1 MQHLIASY
9 LFQNKYCA
17 LPGIGTLSLTAGK
30 AATDFLDK
38 KIKAPLTSITF
49 SQTENTTEA
58 LPEYIAAKTNSDK
71 YEATEALEHFCDGI
85 KKSVNNNEPFTLESI
100 GQFFVDGSGS
110 IKFKPIDLPAAFLQ
124 DVNATRVIHP
134 EAEHAILVGDKESSN
149 TLMHEYFSDGT
160 PLKKNRWWI
169 WAIVIVT
176 VALLALLIYSNSL
189 NASSMAG
196 NAMPIQ

>member
-38 KIKAPLTSITF
+38 KIKPPLTAITF
-49 SQTENTTEA
+49 SEAENKMDG
-58 LPEYIAAKTNSDK
+58 LPEYIAATTNSDK
-71 YEATEALEHFCDGI
+71 YEATEALEHFCDSI
-85 KKSVNNNEPFTLESI
+85 KKSLNNNEPVILESV

-110 IKFKPIDLPAAFLQ
+110 IKFQPIDLPKAFLQ
-124 DVNATRVIHP
+124 DVNAARVIHP
-134 EAEHAILVGDKESSN
+134 EAEHHILVGDKDSTN
-149 TLMHEYFSDGT
+149 TLMTEYFSEEA
-160 PLKKNRWWI
+160 PVKKSRWWI
-169 WAIVIVT
+169 WAIIIVSI
-176 VALLALLIYSNSL
+176 ALLALLIYSNSL

>member
-17 LPGIGTLSLTAGK
+17 LPGIGTLSLTGGK

-38 KIKAPLTSITF
+38 KIKAPLTSIIF
-49 SQTENTTEA
+49 SETDNKTDGLQ
-58 LPEYIAAKTNSDK
+58 EYIAAATSSDK

-85 KKSVNNNEPFTLESI
+85 KKSLHNNESITLESI

-110 IKFKPIDLPAAFLQ
+110 IKFQPVDLPKAFLQ

-134 EAEHAILVGDKESSN
+134 EAEHAILVGDKESTN
-149 TLMHEYFSDGT
+149 TLMNEYFSDA
-160 PLKKNRWWI
+160 PVKKSRWWI
-169 WAIVIVT
+169 WAIVIVSI
-176 VALLALLIYSNSL
+176 ALLALLIYSNSL

>member
-38 KIKAPLTSITF
+38 KIKAPLTSIIF
-49 SQTENTTEA
+49 SETGNKTDGLQ
-58 LPEYIAAKTNSDK
+58 EYIAATTSSDK
-71 YEATEALEHFCDGI
+71 YEATEALEYFCDGI
-85 KKSVNNNEPFTLESI
+85 KKSLHNNESITLESI

-110 IKFKPIDLPAAFLQ
+110 IKFQPVDLPKAFLQ

-134 EAEHAILVGDKESSN
+134 EAEHAILVGDKESTN
-149 TLMHEYFSDGT
+149 TLMNEYFSDA
-160 PLKKNRWWI
+160 PVKKSRWWI
-169 WAIVIVT
+169 WAIVIVSI
-176 VALLALLIYSNSL
+176 ALLALLIYSNSL

>member
-38 KIKAPLTSITF
+38 KIKAPLTAITF
-49 SQTENTTEA
+49 SEAENKMDG
-58 LPEYIAAKTNSDK
+58 LPEYIAATTNSDK

-85 KKSVNNNEPFTLESI
+85 KKSLHNNESITLESI

-110 IKFKPIDLPAAFLQ
+110 IKFQPIDLPKAFLQ
-124 DVNATRVIHP
+124 DVSAARVIHP
-134 EAEHAILVGDKESSN
+134 EAEHAILVGDKESTN
-149 TLMHEYFSDGT
+149 TLMNEYFSDDT
-160 PLKKNRWWI
+160 PVKKNRWWI
-169 WAIVIVT
+169 WAIIIVSI
-176 VALLALLIYSNSL
+176 ALLALLIYSNSL

>member
-38 KIKAPLTSITF
+38 KIKTPLASIIF
-49 SQTENTTEA
+49 SESENKTDE

-71 YEATEALEHFCDGI
+71 YGATKALESFCDGI
-85 KKSVNNNEPFTLESI
+85 KKSLSSNEPFTLQSI
-100 GQFFVDGSGS
+100 GQFFVDASGGV
-110 IKFKPIDLPAAFLQ
+110 KFQPLDLPKAFLQ

-134 EAEHAILVGDKESSN
+134 EAEHSILVGDKESTN
-149 TLMHEYFSDGT
+149 TLMNEYFSDDA
-160 PLKKNRWWI
+160 PVKKNRWWI
-169 WAIVIVT
+169 WAIIIVSI
-176 VALLALLIYSNSL
+176 ALLALLIYSNSL